1 MGRFLGIDYGKK
13 RTGLALCD
21 PTKTIASPFTTVLT
35 NDLHSF
41 IESYIT
47 DENIEGFVIGYPR
60 QMNNKPSETVRYINP
75 FVKYLEKKYS
85 NIPVFLVDE
94 RFTSKMAVQ
103 AMVSGGMKKQK
114 RRDKANVD
122 KISAA
127 IILQSF
133 LDQKNPQSTVGNLRT
148 RNP

>member
-1 MGRFLGIDYGKK
+1 LIINQKNCGLGRYLGIDYGKK
-13 RTGLALCD
+13 RTGLAVCD

-41 IESYIT
+41 IESYT
-47 DENIEGFVIGYPR
+47 ADEDIEGFVIGYPR
-60 QMNNKPSETVRYINP
+60 QMNNKPSEAVRYINP

-85 NIPVFLVDE
+85 DIPVYLVDE

-103 AMVSGGMKKQK
+103 AMVAGGMKKQK

-133 LDQKNPQSTVGNLRT
+133 LDQKK
-148 RNP
+148 

>member
-1 MGRFLGIDYGKK
+1 MGRYLGIDYGKK
-13 RTGLALCD
+13 RTGLAVCD

-35 NDLHSF
+35 SNLLSF
-41 IESYIT
+41 IESYLA
-47 DENIEGFVIGYPR
+47 DEDLEGFVIGYPR
-60 QMNNKPSETVRYINP
+60 QMNNRLSEAVRYIDP
-75 FVKYLEKKYS
+75 FIKYLEKKYPD
-85 NIPVFLVDE
+85 IPIYPVDE

-103 AMVSGGMKKQK
+103 AMVLGGMKKQK

-133 LDQKNPQSTVGNLRT
+133 LDQKAANT
-148 RNP
+148 

>member
-13 RTGLALCD
+13 RTGLAVCD
-21 PTKTIASPFTTVLT
+21 PTKTIAGPFTTVLT
-35 NDLHSF
+35 SNLHSF
-41 IESYIT
+41 IESYVT
-47 DENIEGFVIGYPR
+47 DEDVEGFVIGYPR
-60 QMNNKPSETVRYINP
+60 QMNNKLSEAVKYIDP
-75 FVKYLEKKYS
+75 FVKYLGKKYPD
-85 NIPVFLVDE
+85 IPVYLIDE
-94 RFTSKMAVQ
+94 RFTSKMAKQ

-133 LDQKNPQSTVGNLRT
+133 LDQKNLQLPHKKV
-148 RNP
+148 

>member
-1 MGRFLGIDYGKK
+1 LGRYLGIDYGMK
-13 RTGLALCD
+13 RTGLAICD
-21 PTKTIASPFTTVLT
+21 PTKIIASPLTTVLT
-35 NDLHSF
+35 NNLNTF
-41 IESYIT
+41 IESYIA

-60 QMNNKPSETVRYINP
+60 QMNYKPSEAVRYINP

-85 NIPVFLVDE
+85 DIPVFLVDE

-133 LDQKNPQSTVGNLRT
+133 LDQKSK
-148 RNP
+148 

>member
-1 MGRFLGIDYGKK
+1 MGRYLGIDYGMK
-13 RTGLALCD
+13 RTGLAICD
-21 PTKTIASPFTTVLT
+21 PTKIIASPLTTVLT
-35 NDLHSF
+35 NNLNTF
-41 IESYIT
+41 IESYIA

-60 QMNNKPSETVRYINP
+60 QMNYKPSEAVRYINP

-85 NIPVFLVDE
+85 DIPVFLVDE

-133 LDQKNPQSTVGNLRT
+133 LDQKSK
-148 RNP
+148 

>member
-1 MGRFLGIDYGKK
+1 MGRYLGIDYGMK
-13 RTGLALCD
+13 RTGLAICD
-21 PTKTIASPFTTVLT
+21 PTKIIASPLTTVLT
-35 NDLHSF
+35 NNLNTF
-41 IESYIT
+41 IESYIA

-60 QMNNKPSETVRYINP
+60 QMNYKPSEAVRYINP

-85 NIPVFLVDE
+85 DIPVFLVDE

-122 KISAA
+122 KISTA

-133 LDQKNPQSTVGNLRT
+133 LDQKSK
-148 RNP
+148 

>member
-1 MGRFLGIDYGKK
+1 MK
-13 RTGLALCD
+13 RTGLAICD
-21 PTKTIASPFTTVLT
+21 PTKIIASPLTTVLT
-35 NDLHSF
+35 NNLNTF
-41 IESYIT
+41 IESYIA

-60 QMNNKPSETVRYINP
+60 QMNNKPSEAVRYINP

-85 NIPVFLVDE
+85 DIPVFLVDE

-133 LDQKNPQSTVGNLRT
+133 LDQKSK
-148 RNP
+148 

>member
-1 MGRFLGIDYGKK
+1 MGRYLGIDYGMK
-13 RTGLALCD
+13 RTGLAICD
-21 PTKTIASPFTTVLT
+21 PTKIIASPLTTVLT
-35 NDLHSF
+35 NNLNTF
-41 IESYIT
+41 IESYIA

-60 QMNNKPSETVRYINP
+60 QMNNKPSEAVRYINP

-85 NIPVFLVDE
+85 DIPVFLVDE

-133 LDQKNPQSTVGNLRT
+133 LDQKSK
-148 RNP
+148 